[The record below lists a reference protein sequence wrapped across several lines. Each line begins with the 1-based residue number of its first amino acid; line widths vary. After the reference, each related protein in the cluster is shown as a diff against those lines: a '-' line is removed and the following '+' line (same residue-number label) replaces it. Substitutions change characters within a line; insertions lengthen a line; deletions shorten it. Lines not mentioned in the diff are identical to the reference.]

1 MEIIFATCGCHAA
14 TNLIPD
20 AVAHSLIAFCLSIY
34 IVVVVVRGQ
43 QKNEL
48 VLNATHKAIK
58 CCKIV
63 QLTPINRT

>member
-34 IVVVVVRGQ
+34 VVVVVVVRGQ
-43 QKNEL
+43 KKKTRFECNTQS
-48 VLNATHKAIK
+48 HKM
-58 CCKIV
+58 
-63 QLTPINRT
+63 L

>member
-34 IVVVVVRGQ
+34 VVVVVVVRGQ
-43 QKNEL
+43 
-48 VLNATHKAIK
+48 
-58 CCKIV
+58 
-63 QLTPINRT
+63 